1 MMDLM
6 DALVNV
12 RARIHSLAPGVH
24 FTPSFFSPYVVLP
37 CLLFIG
43 TLASFAAEAPP
54 AAPSRMPVKEVTVFK
69 DGHAFVLQEGEMPMD
84 GAGNVVLDRLPAP
97 VLGTFWPYSA
107 DPAVKLGSVVAGRRK
122 VALERTAT
130 SIRDLLEG
138 NVGAG
143 AIITETGGARY
154 GATILGIPEP
164 AAEENEESAR
174 EASSSRVRRTGNP
187 AAPIILLKTDG
198 GTKAVCMDRI
208 QDVTFLTEPAS
219 AVKDEELKDVLTLRL
234 EHGAEKPGDTARVG
248 MAYLQRGLRW
258 IPEYRVDLDGKGSA
272 ALRLQAT
279 LINELIDLDETTV
292 HLVIGV
298 PTIYFKDTLD
308 PISLQKAMAQLSQ
321 YFRED
326 AQTRFA
332 LSNAIMSQSAR
343 MSESR
348 QPPQEA
354 AADLGPEV
362 AGAAGGEDLFVF
374 TVERIRLK
382 KGERMVLPVA
392 EFNLKYKDIYT
403 LDLPFAPPP
412 ELQRNIN
419 PEQARELARLLQAPK
434 AMHKVRLE
442 NSSRLPLTTAP
453 ALILEGGRVLAQGMM
468 TYTSAGASTDLAI
481 TAAINIQ
488 VRKSESETKRTPHA
502 EKWNSTDFARID
514 LAGTIALTNRLGGP
528 LEIEVNRSVLGT
540 GDSADHE
547 GSIRQLQVFEEDG
560 SAWDNLPPWWNWYSW
575 PAGWHHLNGLSRIAW
590 KLTLEPGKT
599 VDLGYTWHYYWP

>member
-1 MMDLM
+1 MEIAMMS
-6 DALVNV
+6 A
-12 RARIHSLAPGVH
+12 RARIFA
-24 FTPSFFSPYVVLP
+24 FPSSVLFLPCFFLP
-37 CLLFIG
+37 CLLFFG
-43 TLASFAAEAPP
+43 ALAAAAAEAPP

-69 DGHAFVLQEGEMPMD
+69 DGHAFVLQEGDMPVD

-107 DPAVKLGSVVAGRRK
+107 NPAVKLESVVAGRRK
-122 VALERTAT
+122 VTTERTAT

-138 NVGAG
+138 NRGAG
-143 AIITETGGARY
+143 AIITETGGVRY
-154 GATILGIPEP
+154 GATVLGILEKASDATEEP
-164 AAEENEESAR
+164 AREEASAR
-174 EASSSRVRRTGNP
+174 IRLVGGPED
-187 AAPIILLKTDG
+187 PIILLKTDG
-198 GTKAVCMDRI
+198 GTKAVSLSRI
-208 QDVTFLTEPAS
+208 QDVTFLAEPAS
-219 AVKDEELKDVLTLRL
+219 ALKDEELKDVLTLKL
-234 EHGAEKPGDTARVG
+234 EHGAGKPGDTARVG

-258 IPEYRVDLDGKGSA
+258 IPEYRVDLDGKGNA
-272 ALRLQAT
+272 AIRLQAA
-279 LINELIDLDETTV
+279 LINELVDLQETTV

-308 PISLQKAMAQLSQ
+308 PMSLQKAMAQLSQ

-348 QPPQEA
+348 QQPPEA

-362 AGAAGGEDLFVF
+362 GGAAGGEDLFVF
-374 TVERIRLK
+374 TVQRVTLK

-392 EFNLKYKDIYT
+392 EFTLKYKDVYT

-412 ELQRNIN
+412 EVHRNLN
-419 PEQARELARLLQAPK
+419 SEQARELARLLQSPK

-442 NSSRLPLTTAP
+442 NSSRFPLTTAP
-453 ALILEGGRVLAQGMM
+453 ALILEEGRVLAQGMM

-488 VRKSESETKRTPHA
+488 VRKSESEAKRTPHA
-502 EKWNSTDFARID
+502 EKWNNVDFARVD
-514 LAGTIALTNRLGGP
+514 LAGKIALTNRIGEP
-528 LEIEVNRSVLGT
+528 VEIEVTRSVLGT
-540 GDSADHE
+540 GDAADHD
-547 GSIRQLQVFEEDG
+547 GSIQQLQVFEEDG
-560 SAWDNLPPWWNWYSW
+560 TAWDNLPPWWNWYNW
-575 PAGWHHLNGLSRIAW
+575 PAGWHHLNGLSRITW

-599 VDLGYTWHYYWP
+599 ADLGYTWHYFWP